1 MIVNLKVTDFA
12 YGLKSVL
19 KVSNG
24 QELTK
29 LHPVEERGLVM
40 ITQQETVFV
49 Y

>member
-12 YGLKSVL
+12 YGLRSVP
-19 KVSNG
+19 KVTNG
-24 QELTK
+24 QEQTK
-29 LHPVEERGLVM
+29 QHRVEELGLVM